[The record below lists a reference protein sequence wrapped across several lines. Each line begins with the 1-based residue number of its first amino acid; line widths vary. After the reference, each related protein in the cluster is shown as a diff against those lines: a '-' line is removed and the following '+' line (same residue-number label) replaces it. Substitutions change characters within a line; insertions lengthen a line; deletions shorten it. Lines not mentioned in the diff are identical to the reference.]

1 MHEVITQLIG
11 FGGLAAFL
19 ISFQVRS
26 NRGLFLLQILGN
38 LMFMLQFL
46 LLGAYSGCLSLGI
59 GAVRNVLASH
69 FNEWGWTRW
78 KGWPVIFI
86 AAFVGVTMYT
96 WSGWPSL
103 LPLAAMSTATI
114 AFWTNN
120 ALNIRK
126 ANLFVASPAWVVY
139 DILFLTYAGIL
150 NEVITISSILISI
163 WRFGWKN
170 LGDPDSGFSE

>member
-1 MHEVITQLIG
+1 
-11 FGGLAAFL
+11 
-19 ISFQVRS
+19 
-26 NRGLFLLQILGN
+26 
-38 LMFMLQFL
+38 
-46 LLGAYSGCLSLGI
+46 
-59 GAVRNVLASH
+59 
-69 FNEWGWTRW
+69 
-78 KGWPVIFI
+78 
-86 AAFVGVTMYT
+86 MYT